1 MTIYGIIFPNMVS
14 KTVQASI
21 TKLLRPLVRMLI
33 RTGIPHGEFAEIAK
47 SVYVEIAADDFKIRG
62 RKQTSAR
69 ISMLTGIQRKEVSR
83 LQKLPVIEPGQ
94 ADQEYNRA
102 VRVTGGWRKDQLFLD
117 ENGIPLHLPFEGD
130 RGFAGLVRRY
140 SGDLPARAVLD
151 ELLRVGTV
159 ELDSAGLIHLTSP
172 TAHVPHDDEESQYN
186 IMGNTAKDLLSTIDH
201 NFETIS
207 RETRLQLT
215 VAYDNLPEH
224 AVKRFQHISHEECV
238 SLLNKFDKWLSEQD
252 RDANP
257 GVDQSLEDGRFRAG
271 IGIYYFEEPYSD
283 ASADTNQVAG
293 KE

>member
-1 MTIYGIIFPNMVS
+1 MAS
-14 KTVQASI
+14 KTVQTSI

-47 SVYVEIAADDFKIRG
+47 RVYVEIASDDFQIRG

-83 LQKLPVIEPGQ
+83 LQKLPVTEPGQ
-94 ADQEYNRA
+94 LDLEYNRA
-102 VRVTGGWRKDQLFLD
+102 VRVTGGWRKDRLFLD
-117 ENGIPLHLPFEGD
+117 ESGIPRHLPFEGD
-130 RGFAGLVRRY
+130 AGFTGLVRRY

-159 ELDSAGLIHLTSP
+159 ELDASGLIHLTTP
-172 TAHVPHDDEESQYN
+172 TAHVPHHDQESQYN
-186 IMGNTAKDLLSTIDH
+186 IMGNTVKDLLSTIDH
-201 NFETIS
+201 NFESSS

-224 AVKRFQHISHEECV
+224 AVKRFQHISHEDSV
-238 SLLNKFDKWLSEQD
+238 ALLNKFDKWLSEQD

-257 GVDQSLEDGRFRAG
+257 EVDQNLKDGRFRAG
-271 IGIYYFEEPYSD
+271 IGIYYFAEPYSD
-283 ASADTNQVAG
+283 ASADTDQSNQVSG
-293 KE
+293 QE